1 MKVLVTGANGF
12 IGSALTI
19 ALTRA
24 GHDVSA
30 AIRQDNDSGIAN
42 TVFTRNIDAQTNWLE
57 PLAEVTHV
65 VHTAARVHMMQDT
78 AEDPLTAFREVNTLG
93 TLNLAQQA
101 AKAGVKRFIFIS
113 TIGVSGSVTE
123 SHPFIE
129 QAAPK
134 PHNDYAKSK
143 WEAEQ
148 GLEKIATETAMEV
161 VIIRPPLVYGPK
173 VKGNFANMSKWVERG
188 LPLPLK
194 SVENRRSLL
203 ALDNL
208 VSFILLSLEHP
219 DAANQLYL
227 LADGEDVSTAELITR
242 LADAMG
248 KPSRLWSLPPDTLQF
263 IGNLFGKQAVI
274 ERLQGS
280 LQIDATKAHHLGWKP
295 CVTMQQQLNMMFD
308 KEQSV

>member
-1 MKVLVTGANGF
+1 MNVLVTGANGF
-12 IGSALTI
+12 IGSALTA
-19 ALTRA
+19 ALTKA
-24 GHDVSA
+24 GHDVSTV
-30 AIRQDNDSGIAN
+30 IRQGNDRRMAN
-42 TVFTRNIDAQTNWLE
+42 AVFARNINGQTNWLE
-57 PLAEVTHV
+57 PLADVTHV
-65 VHTAARVHMMQDT
+65 VHAAARVHMMQDT
-78 AEDPLTAFREVNTLG
+78 TEDPLTAFREVNTLG

-101 AKAGVKRFIFIS
+101 AKAGVRRFIFIS
-113 TIGVSGSVTE
+113 TIGVSGSVTK

-134 PHNDYAKSK
+134 PHNDYAISK

-148 GLEKIATETAMEV
+148 GLEKIAAETEMEV
-161 VIIRPPLVYGPK
+161 VIIRPPLVYGPG
-173 VKGNFANMSKWVERG
+173 VKGNFANMCKWIERG

-208 VSFILLSLEHP
+208 VSFILHSMEHP
-219 DAANQLYL
+219 DAVNQLYL
-227 LADGEDVSTAELITR
+227 LADGDDVSTAELITR

-248 KPSRLWSLPPDTLQF
+248 KPSRLWPLPPVTLRF
-263 IGNLFGKQAVI
+263 MGNLLGKRTVI